1 MSGSRGAA
9 AAGVTGQGGLCIRNA
24 DESDMAAIQ
33 AIYAW
38 HVKHGLGSFEEAAP
52 GVAEMTRRW
61 RGVTDNGLPWLVA
74 TRDGEV
80 TGYCYA
86 GYYHPR
92 SAWRF
97 CLEDSVYVSRHAQG
111 QGVGSALLGALIER
125 CEAGPWRQLVAL
137 VGDRDNAGSIA
148 LHERF
153 GFTRCGVLEG
163 VGFKFDRWVDV
174 VVMQRPLG
182 AGQKA
187 PPGAE

>member
-1 MSGSRGAA
+1 MSDFKERAEGALQRS
-9 AAGVTGQGGLCIRNA
+9 GVEVRPV
-24 DESDMAAIQ
+24 ERSDMAAIH

-38 HVKHGLGSFEEAAP
+38 HVENGLGSFEEVAP
-52 GVAEMTRRW
+52 SQTDMQARAEAIV
-61 RGVTDNGLPWLVA
+61 GDELPYLVA
-74 TRDGEV
+74 TIEEAV
-80 TGYCYA
+80 VGYAYA
-86 GYYHPR
+86 GFFHPR
-92 SAWRF
+92 SAYRF
-97 CLEDSVYVSRHAQG
+97 CLEDSVYVSRHAHG
-111 QGVGSALLGALIER
+111 RGVGSALLAALIER

-182 AGQKA
+182 AGHRA